1 PAVRR
6 TAGAPPSGGP
16 ARRVDDLG
24 GSWRASAPAAGWVHG
39 TRGRTRRIDAARVA
53 RAASALA
60 ARPRA
65 RRRRVDAPHQ
75 LPGNGPRTPQPGDD
89 RPPVRRARRAAARA
103 QRRAPR
109 GRVRAAAPG
118 DAAVH
123 RHARGG
129 AARRRPRARR
139 SRAVPRDGRRRTLG
153 PRGRELGRGRVPRRR
168 PRPPPRAAH
177 QRAAADA
184 APDGLAPRIA
194 NLAEWGGHVR
204 RRVRRQLERTGD
216 PALAALLAEVEGY
229 LPPPDHGHE
238 DRVAAGDAVVPLRLA
253 TPDGELAFLYT
264 MTVFGSPRDVTLD
277 EIAIESFFPADDATA
292 AALGVAR

>member
-1 PAVRR
+1 M
-6 TAGAPPSGGP
+6 APVDAPVGSML
-16 ARRVDDLG
+16 RKWRV
-24 GSWRASAPAAGWVHG
+24 
-39 TRGRTRRIDAARVA
+39 
-53 RAASALA
+53 
-60 ARPRA
+60 
-65 RRRRVDAPHQ
+65 RRRRSQLDLALGADVSARHISFLETGRARPSREMIDRLCDELDVPLRARNDVYLAAGYAPQH
-75 LPGNGPRTPQPGDD
+75 RETPLSTATLAA
-89 RPPVRRARRAAARA
+89 ARRAVDLVLAGHEPFPAMAVDGRWDLVAANSA
-103 QRRAPR
+103 AGAFLDDVPDHLRAPR
-109 GRVRAAAPG
+109 TNVLRL
-118 DAAVH
+118 
-123 RHARGG
+123 
-129 AARRRPRARR
+129 
-139 SRAVPRDGRRRTLG
+139 TL
-153 PRGRELGRGRVPRRR
+153 
-168 PRPPPRAAH
+168 H
-177 QRAAADA
+177 
-184 APDGLAPRIA
+184 PDGLAPRIA